1 MGRILVTVML
11 RAQSEIKDCGAK
23 IWGGDGREC
32 PEMVNLVVC

>member
-1 MGRILVTVML
+1 MGRILVIVIW
-11 RAQSEIKDCGAK
+11 RAQSEIKDWGAN